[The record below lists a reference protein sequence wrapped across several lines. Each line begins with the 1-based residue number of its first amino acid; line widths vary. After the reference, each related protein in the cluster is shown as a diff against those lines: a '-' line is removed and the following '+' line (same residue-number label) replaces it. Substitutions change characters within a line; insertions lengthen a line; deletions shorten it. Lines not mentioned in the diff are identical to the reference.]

1 MGKLLS
7 HEQLSATLAMSE
19 CTDGWWLYDSTRGMN
34 LAMRAK
40 SRDEAFLTL
49 AAYYQDRLARVE
61 TEHRALTAKV
71 ELFVSQFVQDDNDI
85 EV

>member
-1 MGKLLS
+1 
-7 HEQLSATLAMSE
+7 
-19 CTDGWWLYDSTRGMN
+19 
-34 LAMRAK
+34 MRAK
-40 SRDEAFLTL
+40 SRDGAFLAL
-49 AAYYQDRLARVE
+49 ATYYQDRLARVE